1 MSGTLFTAGMLGD
14 LSLDSTIQWNT
25 IFLIGLQLISL
36 VFDELSPLLLS
47 CFSSFS
53 FFFFFFD
60 VLIWIHQSFAL
71 LLCLK
76 LRVKHGS
83 HPSCFS
89 RELLFLTF
97 CLAVAAWLIGSP
109 KPLFE
114 LRWWVSCPIHKLCYN
129 SRWLVP
135 QKISSVEDKRET
147 WPAAGMG
154 PRSPNR
160 ASIAWGRQAQKKKNI

>member
-1 MSGTLFTAGMLGD
+1 MIWVLIPPSSEIRFSSLDYSWYLSSSMNFHHYFCLVFP
-14 LSLDSTIQWNT
+14 LSLS
-25 IFLIGLQLISL
+25 
-36 VFDELSPLLLS
+36 
-47 CFSSFS
+47 
-53 FFFFFFD
+53 FFFFFD